1 MSVKLL
7 QPPFAIGD
15 KVTTDFHP
23 GEGHVVRT
31 VTDVY
36 AKADCQSGW
45 MVSADAGAP
54 CAECQRPNRAVWA
67 IDSDW
72 FKKVLL

>member
-1 MSVKLL
+1 MTKQS
-7 QPPFAIGD
+7 QTPPYKIGD
-15 KVTTDFHP
+15 KVTTDFHE

-36 AKADCQSGW
+36 AKAGCQSRW
-45 MVSADAGAP
+45 MVIADAGVP
-54 CAECQRPNRAVWA
+54 CDKCQRPNRGVWA

-72 FKKVLL
+72 FKRVLL